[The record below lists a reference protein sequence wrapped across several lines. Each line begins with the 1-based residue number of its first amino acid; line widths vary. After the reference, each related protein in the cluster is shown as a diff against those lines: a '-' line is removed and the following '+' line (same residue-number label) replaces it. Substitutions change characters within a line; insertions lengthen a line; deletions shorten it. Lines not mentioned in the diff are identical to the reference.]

1 MTIYESW
8 SQYLDAQKYAP
19 NTIVLYGN
27 VIREFMGTTG
37 KESPT
42 DVTADDVEAWMILH
56 KNWSDSTKKYNY
68 AAMRRF
74 FMYLVNKK
82 LIADDPTT
90 ILPAINMKHHIDESV
105 ERGKEDKVYS
115 PEELIKLIEFAD
127 LRYMKQVHRDKA
139 IIALMAATG
148 MRGAEV
154 CWLNIGQI
162 RNRKG
167 NEIFAR
173 RKGQNIRRIVVA
185 DFAFPYLD
193 AYIQSRKSASDDDP
207 LFLSRDGNR
216 LTTNTLYCML
226 ASRQKRFGL
235 RTGTHNIRY
244 TVLNAVERAADPVV
258 ARDIAGQKSISVTNG
273 YMVSNPEERAA
284 AIATLPWA
292 NRLKK

>member
-8 SQYLDAQKYAP
+8 SNYLDAQNYAP
-19 NTIVLYGN
+19 NTITLYGS
-27 VIREFMGTTG
+27 VIREFMSTTG
-37 KESPT
+37 KQTPIE
-42 DVTADDVEAWMILH
+42 VTSDDVEAWMIHH

-68 AAMRRF
+68 VAVRKF
-74 FMYLVNKK
+74 FGYLQNKK
-82 LIADDPTT
+82 LIDTDPTA
-90 ILPAINMKHHIDESV
+90 ILPMIGGRKHIDESA

-115 PEELIKLIEFAD
+115 TDELIKLIEFAD
-127 LRYMKQVHRDKA
+127 LRYLKQVHRDKA

-167 NEIFAR
+167 NEIFAK

-193 AYIQSRKSASDDDP
+193 AYIQSRKGASDDDP

-216 LTTNTLYCML
+216 LTPNTLYCML

-284 AIATLPWA
+284 AIATLPWGA
-292 NRLKK
+292 RLKK